1 MSDPGSQLKAVF
13 KLVTQPIV
21 WFLNQFEDCALI
33 ALAFLGAG
41 VLFIGGMFVV
51 GHWAPVKQPA
61 VDTHKIFS
69 NSYTTSHPASSVH
82 AIYPQHHYVQQG
94 HLEFPQNTYHRPHH
108 VYSHGHHTA
117 HQSHGHNYHTSYG
130 HQMATVSNTTP
141 DGSAYINTH
150 QVHSTHK
157 TPYAKHRFGR
167 PRGSSDNTEDTSFDF
182 NPAGGAHAHH

>member
-82 AIYPQHHYVQQG
+82 AIYPQHHYV
-94 HLEFPQNTYHRPHH
+94 
-108 VYSHGHHTA
+108 
-117 HQSHGHNYHTSYG
+117 HNYHTSYG